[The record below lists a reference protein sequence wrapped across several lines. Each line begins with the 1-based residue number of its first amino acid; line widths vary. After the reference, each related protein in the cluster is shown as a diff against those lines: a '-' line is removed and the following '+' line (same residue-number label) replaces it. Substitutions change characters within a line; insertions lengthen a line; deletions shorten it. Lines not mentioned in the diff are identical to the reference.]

1 MLKFLLILFVAFYL
15 FIKIGG
21 FIIRVLFGS
30 LSQDNRARNYQ
41 QQAPNQQQKR
51 RGDLNID
58 YVPEKD
64 SKSSKDFKGGEYVDY
79 EEL

>member
-15 FIKIGG
+15 FMKIGG
-21 FIIRVLFGS
+21 FFIRVMFGS
-30 LSQDNRARNYQ
+30 LSQENRARNQ
-41 QQAPNQQQKR
+41 QQQTPNHQQKR

-64 SKSSKDFKGGEYVDY
+64 SKSPKDFKGGEYVDY
-79 EEL
+79 EEV